1 MGNVRPWEGSIRLNG
16 QEIGHPPAHHKPGL
30 GLALVINLFQAL
42 RQLKSKCLSM
52 LLVEQYVHLALSIS
66 DCAYVMQEGRI
77 ALRGPSKQIAADDA
91 LQAAYLGM

>member
-42 RQLKSKCLSM
+42 RQLKSKSRP
-52 LLVEQYVHLALSIS
+52 
-66 DCAYVMQEGRI
+66 CAN
-77 ALRGPSKQIAADDA
+77 
-91 LQAAYLGM
+91 